1 MLNSGRVMGRVAVV
15 TGGGDG
21 IGEGVV
27 RRLAAEGAKVLVAE
41 RDAAAGERVAAA
53 ARSEFGADVVA
64 LRVDV
69 SRRAEV
75 DGMVAAAID
84 RWGTI
89 DVLVNNAWGGGRLG
103 WVQNKDDA
111 TLEQAFRVGYYGP
124 LWAMQAAFPHMRKQ
138 GRGNIINMCSLN
150 GVNAHVGT
158 LEYNSAKEALRT
170 LTRTAAR
177 EWARFGIV
185 ANAVCPGAKTAAF
198 RRVAESNPEMV
209 ALADQANPMGYLGDP
224 ESDIAP
230 VVLFLASDD
239 AHYVTGNT
247 LYVDGGSHINGV
259 SWVPDLPDDA

>member
-1 MLNSGRVMGRVAVV
+1 MGMGRLSGRVAIV

-27 RRLAAEGAKVLVAE
+27 RRFAAEGARVLIAE
-41 RDAAAGERVAAA
+41 RDAAAGRRVADAVT
-53 ARSEFGADVVA
+53 SEFGADAVA
-64 LRVDV
+64 LEVDV
-69 SRRAEV
+69 SVRDQVEA
-75 DGMVAAAID
+75 MVASAID
-84 RWGTI
+84 RWGTL

-103 WVQNKDDA
+103 WVQNKDSA
-111 TLEQAFRVGYYGP
+111 VIEQAMRVGYYGP
-124 LWAMQAAFPHMRKQ
+124 LWAMQAAFPHMRRQ

-198 RRVAESNPEMV
+198 RRIAASNPEMV

-224 ESDIAP
+224 ERDIAP

-239 AHYVTGNT
+239 AHYLTGNT
-247 LYVDGGSHINGV
+247 LFVDGGSHINGV
-259 SWVPDLPDDA
+259 SWVPDLADGA